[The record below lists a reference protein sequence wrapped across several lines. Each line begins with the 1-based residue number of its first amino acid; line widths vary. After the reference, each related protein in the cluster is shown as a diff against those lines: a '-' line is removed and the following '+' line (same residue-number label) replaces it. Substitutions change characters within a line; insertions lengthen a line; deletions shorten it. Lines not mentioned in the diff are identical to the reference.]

1 MGLIKEPEGID
12 FIIQSQPLTDG
23 ERKEIS
29 EFIEHKKQENKSKV
43 RTSIVKKISKQ
54 TI

>member
-1 MGLIKEPEGID
+1 MGLIIEPEGID
-12 FIIQSQPLTDG
+12 FIIQSQPLTDE

-43 RTSIVKKISKQ
+43 TTAISKK
-54 TI
+54 TSEKNL